1 MTPYVVDASIVIK
14 WFVDEV
20 HAEAARRLEEDQ
32 YELSAPDLLWSECGN
47 ILWKK
52 VRRRELTPD
61 EARFIWGG
69 LEQQPISAFPSRLV
83 LDLALEVAFD
93 TNRTVYV
100 LLLSGVSHAHWLPA
114 GNGRSKTLQRLAGRQ
129 LCHACLLGGKPALM
143 PWSHPRSETGGWRT
157 GRVTWAKPA
166 PGCSPPSLCSD

>member
-20 HAEAARRLEEDQ
+20 HAEAARRLQEDQ
-32 YELSAPDLLWSECGN
+32 YELSAPDLLWLECGN

-61 EARFIWGG
+61 EARLIWGG

-93 TNRTVYV
+93 TNRTGYD
-100 LLLSGVSHAHWLPA
+100 
-114 GNGRSKTLQRLAGRQ
+114 
-129 LCHACLLGGKPALM
+129 CCYPALAVL
-143 PWSHPRSETGGWRT
+143 TGCWL
-157 GRVTWAKPA
+157 VTADQKLFNALQDGSYAMHVCWVANLP
-166 PGCSPPSLCSD
+166 